1 MNDLL
6 KVKEYKLIEE
16 IKNIK
21 LQEKS
26 YNDFDIESC
35 DGIVS
40 IIDNVLYL
48 LQNVL
53 KYGLDMDVLF
63 MIDKVKYEIYVG
75 ENIFVDII
83 CEMKD
88 VFLNFVL
95 DKQF

>member
-16 IKNIK
+16 IKKIK
-21 LQEKS
+21 LQEKI
-26 YNDFDIESC
+26 YNDFDIGSC

-40 IIDNVLYL
+40 IIDNVLFL
-48 LQNVL
+48 LKNVL
-53 KYGLDMDVLF
+53 KYGLDMDVLL

>member
-16 IKNIK
+16 IKKIK
-21 LQEKS
+21 LQEKI
-26 YNDFDIESC
+26 YNDFDIEGC

-40 IIDNVLYL
+40 IIDNVLFL

-53 KYGLDMDVLF
+53 KYGLDMDVLL